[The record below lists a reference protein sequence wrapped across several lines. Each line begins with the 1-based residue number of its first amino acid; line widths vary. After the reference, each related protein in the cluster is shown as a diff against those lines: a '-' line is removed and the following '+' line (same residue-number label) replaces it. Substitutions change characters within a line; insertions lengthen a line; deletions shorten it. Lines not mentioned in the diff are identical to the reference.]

1 MSENIRILLVD
12 DDDVDRQALVRAF
25 KQGGIKNPIVMADDG
40 LHALE
45 ILRGTP
51 TTAPLQRP
59 YMILL
64 DLNMPRMN
72 GLEFLAV
79 LRDDPDL
86 ETSLV
91 FVLTT
96 SNAEADKLAAYSHNI
111 AGFITK
117 QKAAEDFTVL
127 SRLMN
132 VYRRLIE
139 LPT

>member
-1 MSENIRILLVD
+1 MSENIQILLVE
-12 DDDVDRQALVRAF
+12 DDDVDRKALVRAF
-25 KQGGIKNPIVMADDG
+25 EKGGIKNPIVHAEDG
-40 LHALE
+40 LQALE

-51 TTAPLQRP
+51 STAPLRRP
-59 YMILL
+59 YIILL

-72 GLEFLAV
+72 GLEFLEV

-86 ETSLV
+86 ATSLV

-96 SNAEADKLAAYSHNI
+96 SNADADKLAAYSHNV

-127 SRLMN
+127 SRLMS
-132 VYRRLIE
+132 VYWRLIE
-139 LPT
+139 LPS